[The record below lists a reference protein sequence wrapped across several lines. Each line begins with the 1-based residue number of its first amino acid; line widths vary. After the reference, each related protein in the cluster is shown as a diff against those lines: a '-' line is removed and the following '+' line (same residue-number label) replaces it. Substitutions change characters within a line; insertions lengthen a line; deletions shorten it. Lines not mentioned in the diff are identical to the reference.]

1 MGQTHQ
7 IKTHVHTIKNRNF
20 PKNHPKMTDT
30 VEEKVVNRKRKMS
43 KGSAMEID
51 TEKPSSQKKEKVD
64 DSELRKV
71 FVPSHR
77 YGPLKENWMKI
88 FTPVVEHLKLQI
100 RFNLKS
106 RHVEIKMGKEAQDIA
121 SLQKAGF
128 CQSSHFRLRS
138 R

>member
-1 MGQTHQ
+1 
-7 IKTHVHTIKNRNF
+7 
-20 PKNHPKMTDT
+20 
-30 VEEKVVNRKRKMS
+30 
-43 KGSAMEID
+43 MEID

-121 SLQKAGF
+121 SLQKAVDFVKAFVLGF
-128 CQSSHFRLRS
+128 ELNGKYWLTYLY
-138 R
+138 